1 MTART
6 KRKAGEICVAI
17 IYIGLLFDDSFSM
30 TALVSSQEGSLSDS
44 LLRLPFPEVDFVGG
58 TNPRLFAKGK
68 IIRKPFAVY

>member
-1 MTART
+1 MLQF
-6 KRKAGEICVAI
+6 

-68 IIRKPFAVY
+68 IIRKTFAVY